1 MSQELDIERLVRSH
15 VQARRARLQPPNRL
29 HAEIAA
35 RIATEA
41 RRPTPPAFSRQ
52 VLASIVLVALAIG
65 LAIGLHFLRGSP
77 QLAKPTSLARYDDG
91 TLHFSYP
98 SAWRPQKYADES
110 SFAQLVTYLSPQN
123 LHDPCTR
130 TAGTNAGGPTLS
142 ITCGWPTDALPP
154 GGVLLAWW
162 EKGFPGWQLS
172 QAPGDVTVIGGLPA
186 KIDVARPGD
195 CKAIGADETLTA
207 TIAIPPKANYYQ
219 LVACLRVPNVS
230 SAESQVRAL
239 LRTTILTF
247 GTPPPAPIVSNLLS
261 AVDFVTPEV
270 GWVVTGS
277 TADPGARTILKTT
290 DGGQHWIA
298 QKSWLGSASLGRDNL
313 LNIQL
318 MFLDEQHGFIL
329 DANADQAVL
338 YRTRD
343 GGSSWQT
350 LTLPGRP
357 GPGSALS
364 FVDPNDGFLL
374 ADVGAAMGQSSASVY
389 RTSDGADHWTRV
401 AHVDYGTVAQ
411 GLESYGDKDS
421 LVFRSTA
428 AGWLTAY
435 TNAGPP
441 ALWATFNGGSAW
453 ADENLPQ
460 PPNIDFTWNGAP
472 YPPAFF
478 GTQLGV
484 FPMVT
489 TLTPIPTG
497 QPTTVPPEGYLSVL
511 YVYMTSDGGKH
522 WMAPRRLPAVGSD
535 QTPLYWHFL
544 DANHW
549 WVGTGDHIWI
559 TQDGGRTWKNETLV
573 LAAGFIPVSLHF
585 MTPQVGYVIVE
596 SGFQPGTFAT
606 AARLLKTTDGG
617 LIWTEVSIP
626 TAGS

>member
-1 MSQELDIERLVRSH
+1 VSQELDIERLVRSH
-15 VQARRARLQPPNRL
+15 VQARRARLQTPNRL

-35 RIATEA
+35 RIATEV
-41 RRPTPPAFSRQ
+41 RRPTPPALSRQ

-65 LAIGLHFLRGSP
+65 LAIGLHFLRASP
-77 QLAKPTSLARYDDG
+77 QLAKPTSLARYEDG
-91 TLHFSYP
+91 TLHFAYP
-98 SAWRPQKYADES
+98 AAWRPQKYAYES
-110 SFAQLVTYLSPQN
+110 NFAHLVTYLSPQN

-130 TAGTNAGGPTLS
+130 TAGASASGPTLT
-142 ITCGWPTDALPP
+142 ITCGWPTDALPA
-154 GGVLLAWW
+154 GGVLLGWW

-172 QAPGDVTVIGGLPA
+172 QASGDATVIGGLPA

-219 LVACLRVPNVS
+219 LVACLRGPNVS
-230 SAESQVRAL
+230 AAESQVRAL
-239 LRTTILTF
+239 LRTTTLTF
-247 GTPPPAPIVSNLLS
+247 GTPSPAPVVSNLLS
-261 AVDFVTPEV
+261 AVDFVTPAV

-277 TADPGARTILKTT
+277 TADTGSRTILKTT

-298 QKSWLGSASLGRDNL
+298 QKSWLGAAHLGRDNL

-318 MFLDEQHGFIL
+318 MFLDDQHGFIV
-329 DANADQAVL
+329 DANGDQAVL

-343 GGSSWQT
+343 GGTSWQT
-350 LTLPGRP
+350 FTFPGRP

-364 FVDPNDGFLL
+364 FVDANNGFLL
-374 ADVGAAMGQSSASVY
+374 ADVGATMGQSSASIY

-401 AHVDYGTVAQ
+401 AHVDYGAVSR
-411 GLESYGDKDS
+411 GLSSNGDKDS
-421 LVFRSTA
+421 LVFRTTS

-435 TNAGPP
+435 SNVGPP
-441 ALWATFNGGSAW
+441 VLSVTFDGGVSW

-460 PPNIDFTWNGAP
+460 PPSIDFTWNGAP
-472 YPPAFF
+472 YPPTFF

-497 QPTTVPPEGYLSVL
+497 QPMTVPLEGYPSVL
-511 YVYMTSDGGKH
+511 YVYTTSDGGKH
-522 WMAPRRLPAVGSD
+522 WIAPRRLPAVGSD

-549 WVGTGDHIWI
+549 WIGTGDHLWV

-573 LAAGFIPVSLHF
+573 LAAGFIPVGLHF
-585 MTPQVGYVIVE
+585 MTAQVGYAMAE

-606 AARLLKTTDGG
+606 AALLLKTTDSG
-617 LIWTEVSIP
+617 LTWREVSLP
-626 TAGS
+626 GAKS